1 MGRVMAAGF
10 TQDTPIQVSEWFF
23 SLQGEGPT
31 AGVPAH
37 FLRLQGCSVGCQWC
51 DSKYTWEPAK
61 GKESSLREIAA
72 ALNKLGKAELFVLTG
87 GEPLEHPHFH
97 DIVEWAASRWKRV
110 EIETSG
116 IRRPPPIPA
125 NANWNWS
132 PKLRSATDNADD
144 TWQYASQFKT
154 TDQYI
159 CKVVVD
165 TQLDWGDLLLRLERG
180 QIPKDHVVVMAQG
193 TTHDQV
199 HERYQ
204 WLAPLTIQAG
214 YRLSPRLHVDIW
226 GAKRGV

>member
-1 MGRVMAAGF
+1 MSPPF
-10 TQDTPIQVSEWFF
+10 SQDTPIRVSEWFL

-51 DSKYTWEPAK
+51 DSKYTWEPEK
-61 GKESSLREIAA
+61 GEESSLRTIAA
-72 ALNKLGKAELFVLTG
+72 ALAKLGKAELFVLTG
-87 GEPLEHPHFH
+87 GEPMEHPQFQ
-97 DIVEWAASRWKRV
+97 DIVAWASSRWKRV

-116 IRRPPPIPA
+116 SQRPPPVPA
-125 NANWNWS
+125 NVNWNWS
-132 PKLRSATDNADD
+132 PKLNSATENSDA

-165 TQLDWGDLLLRLERG
+165 TQLDWGDLQLRLERAH
-180 QIPKDHVVVMAQG
+180 IPKNHVVVMAQG
-193 TTHDQV
+193 VSHEQV

-204 WLAPLTIQAG
+204 WLAPLCIQAG
-214 YRLSPRLHVDIW
+214 YRLTPRLHVDIW